1 MNVESPPIDAIMS
14 FGRSGLVYITNESI
28 NGKAKIGRSYICL
41 PCSTNIMR
49 GGSMGKKASKLHII
63 NRSGATLT

>member
-1 MNVESPPIDAIMS
+1 MKDVIILIEFKAFQHLANK
-14 FGRSGLVYITNESI
+14 I

-41 PCSTNIMR
+41 PCSTNAMR
-49 GGSMGKKASKLHII
+49 GGSIGKKASKPHII

>member
-1 MNVESPPIDAIMS
+1 MKDVIILIEFKAFQHLADKI
-14 FGRSGLVYITNESI
+14 NE
-28 NGKAKIGRSYICL
+28 KAKIGRSYVCL

-63 NRSGATLT
+63 NRSAQQ